1 MGCELRPWLVQLV
14 PAAAERSII
23 SIAAEIDAACQTPR
37 SCVGSDG
44 RCRGARVRVQ
54 VVAERRQGEQ
64 PRVRGGDGLVIEGLD
79 LDGGATFV
87 LALW

>member
-1 MGCELRPWLVQLV
+1 MQLV

-44 RCRGARVRVQ
+44 
-54 VVAERRQGEQ
+54 
-64 PRVRGGDGLVIEGLD
+64 LVIEGLD